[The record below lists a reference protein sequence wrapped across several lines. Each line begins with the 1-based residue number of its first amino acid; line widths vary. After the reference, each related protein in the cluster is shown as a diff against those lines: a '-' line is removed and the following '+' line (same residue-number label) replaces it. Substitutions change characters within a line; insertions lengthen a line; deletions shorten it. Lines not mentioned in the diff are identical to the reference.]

1 LTKYGLPYYTRTRDI
16 RHKLIGYV
24 HSECGKV
31 FFSSKI
37 RQICPECG
45 RGGSIDRVS
54 LITEGII
61 DSISISRQ
69 TQIGLEWVRNRAV
82 GIVEVEYNNCKVKI
96 PTEFTD
102 IDVPIDK
109 RFPVHEWIGRKVEP
123 TMRILDYNPEGA
135 IYYGVKFK
143 PIPPNKNVPTPFT
156 NKLVECESPGIA
168 SIGISIPR
176 YRTTAE
182 NMAKHLSIS
191 PNYIKKGLGV
201 EEVTVPA
208 WDQDTGTLAM
218 DAAADALS
226 ILPLEIIDTIGM
238 IVVGSESKPYSVKP
252 TATNVL
258 SYIGAPENCI
268 VYDAEFACI
277 ATGMQIKPAIALIK
291 SGEIE
296 TALLI
301 GADVAQGSPGD
312 PLDLD
317 TGAGAVCFVVSK
329 YNVILKYLTMNT
341 HVGDHPD
348 FARRKYQNYP
358 FHGHAFT
365 GHPSYFAFQEAAINK
380 TLRQANISPDEL
392 AAATFHQPNFNFEK
406 KEILKYRLDD
416 KNRIERGLKP
426 CIIGKPVIYM
436 GNTYSAATMFGL
448 AEIVNE
454 PEHFLKIDEETAKKL
469 GFEDPKNPSLKLQE
483 GDKIL
488 TGWYGSGAGGGCAL
502 FEVTD
507 LYKDYIKYVYP
518 FSQILHNKDE
528 KNGTGKKYVS
538 LLKRYFS
545 KDMIKM
551 K

>member
-1 LTKYGLPYYTRTRDI
+1 MSQYGLPYYTRTRDI
-16 RHKLIGYV
+16 RHRLIGYF

-37 RQICPECG
+37 KQICPECG
-45 RGGSIDRVS
+45 RGGSINKVS
-54 LITEGII
+54 LIQKGIV
-61 DSISISRQ
+61 DSISITRQ
-69 TQIGLEWVRNRAV
+69 SQVGMEWIRNRAV
-82 GIVEVEYNNCKVKI
+82 GIVEIQYNNCKVKI

-102 IDVPIDK
+102 IDIPINQK
-109 RFPVHEWIGRKVEP
+109 FPIKDWIGKKVEP

-143 PIPPNKNVPTPFT
+143 PVSPNKKIATPFV
-156 NKLVECESPGIA
+156 NKLIECKSPGIA
-168 SIGISIPR
+168 SIGVSVPR

-191 PNYIKKGLGV
+191 PNYIKKGLGIN
-201 EEVTVPA
+201 EVTVPG
-208 WDQDTGTLAM
+208 WDQDSGTFAM

-226 ILPLEIIDTIGM
+226 LLPTKIVDTIGM

-258 SYIGAPENCI
+258 SYIDAPEDCI

-277 ATGMQIKPAIALIK
+277 AAGMQIKPAISLIK
-291 SGEIE
+291 SGEID
-296 TALLI
+296 TALII

-317 TGAGAVCFVVSK
+317 TGAGAVCFVISK
-329 YNVILKYLTMNT
+329 YNVILEYLNMNT

-380 TLRQANISPDEL
+380 TLKKANIDVDDI

-406 KEILKYRLDD
+406 KEILKYHLDD
-416 KNRIERGLKP
+416 KSRIERGLKP

-448 AEIVNE
+448 AEIINE
-454 PEHFLKIDEETAKKL
+454 PEHFFDIDEKTAEKL
-469 GFEDPKNPSLKLQE
+469 GFEDPSKPALKLKE
-483 GDKIL
+483 KDKVL
-488 TGWYGSGAGGGCAL
+488 TGWYGSGAGGGCAI
-502 FEVTD
+502 FEITE
-507 LYKDYIKYVYP
+507 LYKEYIKNVYP
-518 FSQILHNKDE
+518 FSQILYNQE
-528 KNGTGKKYVS
+528 EKKYVS
-538 LLKRYFS
+538 LLKRYFA

>member
-1 LTKYGLPYYTRTRDI
+1 MEQYGLPYYTRTRDI
-16 RHKLIGYV
+16 RHRLIGFL

-37 RQICPECG
+37 QQICPECG
-45 RGGSIDRVS
+45 RGGTIEKVS
-54 LITEGII
+54 LITGGFI
-61 DSISISRQ
+61 DAISISRQ

-82 GIVEVEYNNCKVKI
+82 GIVEIQFNGCKVRI

-102 IDVPIDK
+102 IDIPPDK
-109 RFPVHEWIGRKVEP
+109 PFPVQDWIGRKVEP
-123 TMRILDYNPEGA
+123 TMRILDHNPEGA

-143 PIPPNKNVPTPFT
+143 PTPLNKNRPSPFIK
-156 NKLVECESPGIA
+156 NLIESKSPGIA
-168 SIGISIPR
+168 SIGIALPR

-191 PNYIKKGLGV
+191 SNYIKKGLGV
-201 EEVTVPA
+201 QEVTVPG

-226 ILPLEIIDTIGM
+226 VLPPEIIDTVGM

-252 TATNVL
+252 TATSVL
-258 SYIGAPENCI
+258 SYVGAPDNCI

-277 ATGMQIKPAIALIK
+277 ATGMQIKPAISLIK
-291 SGEIE
+291 TGEID

-317 TGAGAVCFVVSK
+317 TGAGAVCFVISK
-329 YNVILKYLTMNT
+329 YNVILEYVTMDT

-365 GHPSYFAFQEAAINK
+365 GHPSYFAFQESAINK
-380 TLRQANISPDEL
+380 TLKKTNIHPKDIV
-392 AAATFHQPNFNFEK
+392 AATFHQPNYNFEK
-406 KEILKYRLDD
+406 KEVLKYKLDD
-416 KNRIERGLKP
+416 KSRIEAGLKP
-426 CIIGKPVIYM
+426 CIIGKPVIYI

-448 AEIVNE
+448 AQIVNE
-454 PEHFLKIDEETAKKL
+454 PEHFINVDIETAKKL
-469 GFEDPKNPSLKLQE
+469 GFEDPSKPSIKLKE

-488 TGWYGSGAGGGCAL
+488 TGWYGSGAGGGCVI
-502 FEVTD
+502 FQVTK
-507 LYKDYIKYVYP
+507 LYDDYVQKIYP
-518 FSQILHNKDE
+518 FSQQLHNLDE
-528 KNGTGKKYVS
+528 ITGKKYVS
-538 LLKRYFS
+538 LLKRYFA